1 MTGQRIL
8 LTLNSEMH
16 KALKKKAEENL
27 MTVQEL
33 ITDTLRKDILSTKK
47 GKKQKGQFID
57 YFSKRR

>member
-1 MTGQRIL
+1 MTGTRIL
-8 LTLNSEMH
+8 LTLNPEMYE
-16 KALKKKAEENL
+16 ALKKQAEENL

-33 ITDTLRKDILSTKK
+33 IADILRKNILTNKK